1 MAPAAA
7 PRSAR
12 ALLPLLLLV
21 PFFRLHPRDAALAT
35 GFALLGLVLLT
46 LSAFVIVWATSM

>member
-1 MAPAAA
+1 VIA
-7 PRSAR
+7 
-12 ALLPLLLLV
+12 LLLLV
-21 PFFRLHPRDAALAT
+21 PFLRLHPRDAALAT